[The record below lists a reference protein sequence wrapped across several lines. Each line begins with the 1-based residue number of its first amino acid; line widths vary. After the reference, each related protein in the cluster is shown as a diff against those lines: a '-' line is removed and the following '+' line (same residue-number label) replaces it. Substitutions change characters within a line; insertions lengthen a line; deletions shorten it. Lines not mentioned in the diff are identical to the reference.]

1 MKTATVDGDDERRTM
16 ALSCSPRPLL
26 QELPMMSAADHAKRK
41 FEGGPETE
49 IPKRVKTG
57 PFVMDD
63 DDDDDDDDVVVSDNG
78 IFQSHPRPDTSLHR
92 LDNEK
97 AGLEEAD
104 SLWQRKAIVSQETPT
119 RPQVTAEQYT
129 SVSIKTCSGKVKYIR
144 QRVKKD
150 HVPYEKL
157 IAERSVTAAGKA
169 TRSYYGIDIHQ
180 LMDEAKRLEPS
191 APAAVPSVEAQGS
204 VPGTA
209 KPAHRLWTEKYRA
222 RSFKDLIGD
231 DRTHR
236 TVLRWLKAWDPIVF
250 PGLAKPKLKKD
261 NFSNDAEERAHRKV
275 LLLTGPPGLGK
286 TTLAHICA
294 KQVGYEVLEINA
306 SDERSRTVVTGRI
319 KDAVGTENVRGVT
332 IVEDGKVIR
341 KPGKPV
347 CVIIDEVDGVVGG
360 SGGGGEGGFMKALI
374 DLVQLDQRNSSRSKT
389 DGQGT
394 GRKGKKKGDNFRL
407 LRPLILICN
416 DVYHP
421 SLRPLR
427 QASIA
432 EIIHVRRVPFDQVVQ
447 RVKNIFE
454 KEGIQCD
461 ADGARKLCETTWGVS
476 GTRNQALSRGT
487 GEGDIRGILVEAE
500 WVAHKLRYDG
510 LTSSSRLTKLWLER
524 HILHNQ
530 QGSGLSRGLGRGG
543 AKEIVS
549 RVFLD
554 GAGFPHDRQDKQGFQ
569 DPFSRE
575 QSKAPVGVAELR
587 KRAAIS
593 RLSEMID
600 ASGEYDRCVT
610 ECFLTYPTQT
620 FQDDTLLS
628 KPNAAYDWLCFHDQ
642 ISSKVFSN
650 QDWELNPYL
659 SQATIAFHHLFASSH
674 KSEDGSK
681 MDIDGDGEEEHPFA
695 GPRADF
701 AAFEAEKQ
709 NRAILVEFQSSLS
722 APLNRTFHSAETVV
736 TELVPSLTRML
747 APDIRPTLIGNSGG
761 KGAVA
766 SVRKDSERALLKAA
780 VGIMHGLGVTFEK
793 TKLETEAGG
802 YGGYIYRMEPSLDS
816 LNSFSKVKGT
826 ALASGSISAP
836 VRYAVRQALDQEYR
850 KSLIKRQS
858 EAQNPHYG
866 GPGSSKGGN
875 GNDNADDNEDSSK
888 QAKSGRSI
896 GPKRDFFGRVIQ
908 EKPQGN
914 NSLGAGPGS
923 GKGAGPGYD
932 ASKKAKK
939 VWVSYHE
946 GFSNAV
952 RKKIT
957 MTELLSGL

>member
-1 MKTATVDGDDERRTM
+1 
-16 ALSCSPRPLL
+16 
-26 QELPMMSAADHAKRK
+26 
-41 FEGGPETE
+41 
-49 IPKRVKTG
+49 
-57 PFVMDD
+57 MDD
-63 DDDDDDDDVVVSDNG
+63 DDDDDDDNDNVG
-78 IFQSHPRPDTSLHR
+78 GNRILTSQSQLDTPSHG
-92 LDNEK
+92 LDDENV
-97 AGLEEAD
+97 GLESPD
-104 SLWQRKAIVSQETPT
+104 SLWQRKARVSQEAST
-119 RPQVTAEQYT
+119 RLPVTAEQYT

-144 QRVKKD
+144 RREKKD
-150 HVPYEKL
+150 HVPYERL

-180 LMDEAKRLEPS
+180 LIDEAKLLEPS
-191 APAAVPSVEAQGS
+191 VPAAIPSVETQAQGS

-250 PGLAKPKLKKD
+250 PGLAKPKVKKD
-261 NFSNDAEERAHRKV
+261 NFSNDSEERAHRKI

-374 DLVQLDQRNSSRSKT
+374 DLVQLDLRNSSRSKT

-447 RVKNIFE
+447 RVKSIFE

-510 LTSSSRLTKLWLER
+510 FTSSSRLTKLWLER

-575 QSKAPVGVAELR
+575 KSKAPVGVAELR

-620 FQDDTLLS
+620 FQDDTGLS

-722 APLNRTFHSAETVV
+722 APLNRTFHSTETVV

-850 KSLIKRQS
+850 KSLVKRQS
-858 EAQNPHYG
+858 EAQNPHYE

-875 GNDNADDNEDSSK
+875 GNDSNADDNEESSK
-888 QAKSGRSI
+888 QSKSGRSI
-896 GPKRDFFGRVIQ
+896 GPKRDFFGRIIQ

-923 GKGAGPGYD
+923 GNGAGPGHD

>member
-1 MKTATVDGDDERRTM
+1 
-16 ALSCSPRPLL
+16 
-26 QELPMMSAADHAKRK
+26 MMSAVDHAKRK
-41 FEGGPETE
+41 FEDGPEKE

-63 DDDDDDDDVVVSDNG
+63 GDDEDGVVEND
-78 IFQSHPRPDTSLHR
+78 IFQTEPRPSTPLQRLDDTSG
-92 LDNEK
+92 LDPT
-97 AGLEEAD
+97 D
-104 SLWQRKAIVSQETPT
+104 SLWQRKARNSDDVSAK
-119 RPQVTAEQYT
+119 PQVTAEKYT
-129 SVSIKTCSGKVKYIR
+129 SVSIKTCSGKVKYVR
-144 QRVKKD
+144 RRAKKD
-150 HVPYEKL
+150 NIPYERL

-180 LMDEAKRLEPS
+180 LIDEAKLLEPS
-191 APAAVPSVEAQGS
+191 APTVIPSVETQVSA
-204 VPGTA
+204 PGT

-236 TVLRWLKAWDPIVF
+236 TVLRWLKAWDSIVF
-250 PGLAKPKLKKD
+250 PGLAKPKVKKN
-261 NFSNDAEERAHRKV
+261 NFSNEPEERAHRKI

-347 CVIIDEVDGVVGG
+347 CVIIDEVDGVVSG

-374 DLVQLDQRNSSRSKT
+374 DLVQLDQRNSTRSKP
-389 DGQGT
+389 DGHIT
-394 GRKGKKKGDNFRL
+394 SRKGKRKGDNFRL

-432 EIIHVRRVPFDQVVQ
+432 EIIHVRRVPFDQVAQ
-447 RVKNIFE
+447 RVKSIFE

-461 ADGARKLCETTWGVS
+461 PDGARKLCEITWGLS
-476 GTRNQALSRGT
+476 GTRNYALSRGM

-524 HILHNQ
+524 HILQNQ
-530 QGSGLSRGLGRGG
+530 TGSSLSRGLGRSG

-554 GAGFPHDRQDKQGFQ
+554 GAGFPHDRQDNQGFQ
-569 DPFSRE
+569 DPFSKE
-575 QSKAPVGVAELR
+575 KSKAPAGVAELR

-593 RLSEMID
+593 RLGEMID

-610 ECFLTYPTQT
+610 DCFLTYPTQT
-620 FQDDTLLS
+620 FQDDTFLS

-659 SQATIAFHHLFASSH
+659 SQATIAFHYLFASSH
-674 KSEDGSK
+674 KSEDGSR

-722 APLNRTFHSAETVV
+722 APLNRTFHSTETVV
-736 TELVPSLTRML
+736 TELVPNLTRML
-747 APDIRPTLIGNSGG
+747 APAIRPTLIGNSGT

-802 YGGYIYRMEPSLDS
+802 YGGYIYRMEPYVFLSL
-816 LNSFSKVKGT
+816 L
-826 ALASGSISAP
+826 
-836 VRYAVRQALDQEYR
+836 
-850 KSLIKRQS
+850 
-858 EAQNPHYG
+858 H
-866 GPGSSKGGN
+866 
-875 GNDNADDNEDSSK
+875 
-888 QAKSGRSI
+888 
-896 GPKRDFFGRVIQ
+896 
-908 EKPQGN
+908 
-914 NSLGAGPGS
+914 
-923 GKGAGPGYD
+923 
-932 ASKKAKK
+932 
-939 VWVSYHE
+939 
-946 GFSNAV
+946 
-952 RKKIT
+952 
-957 MTELLSGL
+957 

>member
-1 MKTATVDGDDERRTM
+1 M
-16 ALSCSPRPLL
+16 SPT
-26 QELPMMSAADHAKRK
+26 DHAKRK
-41 FEGGPETE
+41 FDGGPATE

-63 DDDDDDDDVVVSDNG
+63 DDDEDGEDNG
-78 IFQSHPRPDTSLHR
+78 VFQSDSKPDLLFQGLNDEAQPQSRLETFNNIWKSNAGLPNDTSTNLP
-92 LDNEK
+92 K
-97 AGLEEAD
+97 
-104 SLWQRKAIVSQETPT
+104 
-119 RPQVTAEQYT
+119 VTEQYT
-129 SVSIKTCSGKVKYIR
+129 SVPIKTCSGKIKYVRRRTR
-144 QRVKKD
+144 QENIS
-150 HVPYEKL
+150 YERL
-157 IAERSVTAAGKA
+157 IAERSATAPGKA
-169 TRSYYGIDIHQ
+169 TRSYYGIDIHK
-180 LMDEAKRLEPS
+180 LIDEAKVLAPS
-191 APAAVPSVEAQGS
+191 APTVVPSIETPVLA
-204 VPGTA
+204 PGATRA
-209 KPAHRLWTEKYRA
+209 AHRLWTEKYRA

-250 PGLAKPKLKKD
+250 PGLTKPKAKKGSLA
-261 NFSNDAEERAHRKV
+261 NEPEERTHRKI

-286 TTLAHICA
+286 TTLAHVCA

-319 KDAVGTENVRGVT
+319 KDAVGTENVKGVT
-332 IVEDGKVIR
+332 VIEDGRVVR

-347 CVIIDEVDGVVGG
+347 CVIIDEVDGVVSG

-374 DLVQLDQRNSSRSKT
+374 DLVQLDQKNSAKSNA
-389 DGQGT
+389 DGHVAA
-394 GRKGKKKGDNFRL
+394 KKNKKKGDKFRL

-447 RVKNIFE
+447 RTKNIFE

-461 ADGARKLCETTWGVS
+461 GDGVRKLCEVTWGVS
-476 GTRNQALSRGT
+476 GARNQALSRGT

-510 LTSSSRLTKLWLER
+510 FTSSTRLTKLWLER
-524 HILHNQ
+524 HILSEHSGN
-530 QGSGLSRGLGRGG
+530 GLSRGLGRGG

-554 GAGFPHDRQDKQGFQ
+554 GAGFPHDRQDNQGFQ
-569 DPFSRE
+569 DPSSKE
-575 QSKAPVGVAELR
+575 KSKAPVGVAELR
-587 KRAAIS
+587 KRAAIN
-593 RLSEMID
+593 RLREMID
-600 ASGEYDRCVT
+600 ASGEYDRCAT
-610 ECFLTYPTQT
+610 ECFLTYPNQT

-628 KPNAAYDWLCFHDQ
+628 KPNAAYDWLCFHDL

-674 KSEDGSK
+674 KSGDGSK
-681 MDIDGDGEEEHPFA
+681 MDIDNDGEDEHPFA

-747 APDIRPTLIGNSGG
+747 APDIKPTLVGNSGG
-761 KGAVA
+761 QGAVA
-766 SVRKDSERALLKAA
+766 SVRKDSERTLLKAA
-780 VGIMHGLGVTFEK
+780 VGIMHALGVTFEK

-802 YGGYIYRMEPSLDS
+802 HGGFIYRMEPSLDS
-816 LNSFSKVKGT
+816 LNSYSKVKGT
-826 ALASGSISAP
+826 AFASGSTSAP

-850 KSLIKRQS
+850 KSLIRKQS
-858 EAQNPHYG
+858 EAQHSRVG
-866 GPGSSKGGN
+866 GPPRSARSS
-875 GNDNADDNEDSSK
+875 NDMDGAKDSK
-888 QAKSGRSI
+888 DMQAKAGRST
-896 GPKRDFFGRVIQ
+896 GPKRDFFGRVIP
-908 EKPQGN
+908 ERPAGRPSDTGKAGQGTGRN
-914 NSLGAGPGS
+914 ANSGDAG
-923 GKGAGPGYD
+923 KK
-932 ASKKAKK
+932 SKTA
-939 VWVSYHE
+939 WISYHE

-957 MTELLSGL
+957 MAELLSGL

>member
-1 MKTATVDGDDERRTM
+1 M
-16 ALSCSPRPLL
+16 ALSCSPRSLF
-26 QELPMMSAADHAKRK
+26 QELPMMPATDHVKRK
-41 FEGGPETE
+41 FEGGPSTETA
-49 IPKRVKTG
+49 KRVKTG

-63 DDDDDDDDVVVSDNG
+63 DDEEEDVEDNG
-78 IFQSHPRPDTSLHR
+78 IFQSESRPEIPLQSLNDRAQPLSEVKTVESPWQRRAGLPNDTSL
-92 LDNEK
+92 K
-97 AGLEEAD
+97 
-104 SLWQRKAIVSQETPT
+104 
-119 RPQVTAEQYT
+119 PQTTTEQYT
-129 SVSIKTCSGKVKYIR
+129 SVGIKTCSGKIKYVR
-144 QRVKKD
+144 RRVKKD
-150 HVPYEKL
+150 NVSYERL
-157 IAERSVTAAGKA
+157 IAERSVTAPGKA

-180 LMDEAKRLEPS
+180 LIDEAKLLEPS
-191 APAAVPSVEAQGS
+191 TPTVLPSVETKVPITGS
-204 VPGTA
+204 TKA
-209 KPAHRLWTEKYRA
+209 AHRLWTEKYRA

-250 PGLAKPKLKKD
+250 PGLAKPKAKKG
-261 NFSNDAEERAHRKV
+261 NFPNESEERTHRKI

-294 KQVGYEVLEINA
+294 KQVGYDVLEINA

-319 KDAVGTENVRGVT
+319 KDAVGTENVKGVT
-332 IVEDGKVIR
+332 VVEDGKVVR

-347 CVIIDEVDGVVGG
+347 CVIIDEVDGVVSG

-374 DLVQLDQRNSSRSKT
+374 DLVQLDQRNSTRSKT
-389 DGQGT
+389 DGPGT
-394 GRKGKKKGDNFRL
+394 GKSSKKKGDKFRL

-447 RVKNIFE
+447 RVKSIFE

-461 ADGARKLCETTWGVS
+461 ADGARKLCEITWGVS
-476 GTRNQALSRGT
+476 GARNQVLSRGT

-500 WVAHKLRYDG
+500 WVAHKFRYDG
-510 LTSSSRLTKLWLER
+510 FTSSSRLTKLWLER
-524 HILHNQ
+524 HILREQ
-530 QGSGLSRGLGRGG
+530 PGSGLSRGLGRGG
-543 AKEIVS
+543 VKEIVS

-554 GAGFPHDRQDKQGFQ
+554 GAGFPHDRQGNQGFQ
-569 DPFSRE
+569 DPFSKE
-575 QSKAPVGVAELR
+575 KSKAPVGVAELR

-600 ASGEYDRCVT
+600 ASGEYDRCAT
-610 ECFLTYPTQT
+610 DCFLAYPTQT

-659 SQATIAFHHLFASSH
+659 SQAIIAFHHLFASSH
-674 KSEDGSK
+674 KFEDGSK
-681 MDIDGDGEEEHPFA
+681 MDIDNGDEEEHPFA

-701 AAFEAEKQ
+701 AAFEAQKQ

-722 APLNRTFHSAETVV
+722 APLNRTFHSTETVV
-736 TELVPSLTRML
+736 TELVPNLTRML
-747 APDIRPTLIGNSGG
+747 APDIRPTLVGNSGG
-761 KGAVA
+761 QGTVA
-766 SVRKDSERALLKAA
+766 SVRKDSERVLLKAA
-780 VGIMHGLGVTFEK
+780 VGVMHGLGVTFEK
-793 TKLETEAGG
+793 ARVETEAGG
-802 YGGYIYRMEPSLDS
+802 HGGFIYRMEPSLDS

-826 ALASGSISAP
+826 ALSTGSISAP

-858 EAQNPHYG
+858 EPQTSHYG
-866 GPGSSKGGN
+866 GPSGSAKGSNSKDA
-875 GNDNADDNEDSSK
+875 NDGENSSK
-888 QAKSGRSI
+888 QAKSSRST
-896 GPKRDFFGRVIQ
+896 GPKRDFFGRIIP
-908 EKPQGN
+908 EKPPGASPDTGKAGQG
-914 NSLGAGPGS
+914 SS
-923 GKGAGPGYD
+923 RTSD
-932 ASKKAKK
+932 ANKKAKK

-957 MTELLSGL
+957 MAELLSGL

>member
-1 MKTATVDGDDERRTM
+1 
-16 ALSCSPRPLL
+16 
-26 QELPMMSAADHAKRK
+26 MMSAADHAKRK
-41 FEGGPETE
+41 FEGGPESE

-63 DDDDDDDDVVVSDNG
+63 DDDDDDDNDNVG
-78 IFQSHPRPDTSLHR
+78 GNRILTSQSQLDTPSHG
-92 LDNEK
+92 LDDENV
-97 AGLEEAD
+97 GLESAD
-104 SLWQRKAIVSQETPT
+104 SLWQRKARVSQEAST
-119 RPQVTAEQYT
+119 RLPVTAEQYT

-144 QRVKKD
+144 RREKKD
-150 HVPYEKL
+150 YVPYERL

-180 LMDEAKRLEPS
+180 LIDEAKLLEPS
-191 APAAVPSVEAQGS
+191 VPAVIPSVETQAQGS

-250 PGLAKPKLKKD
+250 PGLAKPKVKKD
-261 NFSNDAEERAHRKV
+261 NFSNDSEERAHRKI

-294 KQVGYEVLEINA
+294 KKVGYEVLEINA

-389 DGQGT
+389 EGQGT

-447 RVKNIFE
+447 RVKSIFE

-500 WVAHKLRYDG
+500 WVAHKLRYG
-510 LTSSSRLTKLWLER
+510 GFTSSSRLTKLWLER

-575 QSKAPVGVAELR
+575 KSKAPVGVAELR

-620 FQDDTLLS
+620 FQDDTRLS

-722 APLNRTFHSAETVV
+722 APLNRTFHSTETVV

-850 KSLIKRQS
+850 KSLVKRQS
-858 EAQNPHYG
+858 EAQNPHYE

-875 GNDNADDNEDSSK
+875 GNDSNADDNEESSK
-888 QAKSGRSI
+888 QSKSGRSI
-896 GPKRDFFGRVIQ
+896 GPKRDFFGRIIQ

-914 NSLGAGPGS
+914 SSLGAGPGS
-923 GKGAGPGYD
+923 GNGAGPGHD

>member
-1 MKTATVDGDDERRTM
+1 
-16 ALSCSPRPLL
+16 
-26 QELPMMSAADHAKRK
+26 MSATDHAKRK
-41 FEGGPETE
+41 FEDGPATE

-63 DDDDDDDDVVVSDNG
+63 DDEDEEDNG
-78 IFQSHPRPDTSLHR
+78 IFQSGARPDLSSQSLN
-92 LDNEK
+92 DK
-97 AGLEEAD
+97 AQPLSGLETID
-104 SLWQRKAIVSQETPT
+104 NPWQRSTGLSKDTSTNLST
-119 RPQVTAEQYT
+119 TTEQYT
-129 SVSIKTCSGKVKYIR
+129 SVQIKTCSGNVKYVRRRAR
-144 QRVKKD
+144 QENVS
-150 HVPYEKL
+150 YERL
-157 IAERSVTAAGKA
+157 IAERSVAAPGKA

-180 LMDEAKRLEPS
+180 LMDEAKLLEPS
-191 APAAVPSVEAQGS
+191 VPSIIPSVETPIPLPGS
-204 VPGTA
+204 TKA
-209 KPAHRLWTEKYRA
+209 AHRLWTEKYRA

-236 TVLRWLKAWDPIVF
+236 NVLRWLKSWDPIVF
-250 PGLAKPKLKKD
+250 PGLTKPKNKKGSFA
-261 NFSNDAEERAHRKV
+261 NEPEERTHRKI

-286 TTLAHICA
+286 TTLAHVCA

-319 KDAVGTENVRGVT
+319 KDAVGTENVKGVT
-332 IVEDGKVIR
+332 VVEDGKVVR

-347 CVIIDEVDGVVGG
+347 CVIIDEVDGVVTG

-374 DLVQLDQRNSSRSKT
+374 DLVQLDQRNSAKSHT
-389 DGQGT
+389 DGYVAT
-394 GRKGKKKGDNFRL
+394 KKSKKKGDRFRL

-447 RVKNIFE
+447 RTKSIFE

-461 ADGARKLCETTWGVS
+461 GDGVRKLCEITWGLS
-476 GTRNQALSRGT
+476 GTRNQALSRST

-500 WVAHKLRYDG
+500 WD
-510 LTSSSRLTKLWLER
+510 
-524 HILHNQ
+524 N
-530 QGSGLSRGLGRGG
+530 
-543 AKEIVS
+543 
-549 RVFLD
+549 
-554 GAGFPHDRQDKQGFQ
+554 QGFQ
-569 DPFSRE
+569 DPFSKE
-575 QSKAPVGVAELR
+575 KSKAPVGVAELR
-587 KRAAIS
+587 KRAAIG
-593 RLSEMID
+593 RLREMID
-600 ASGEYDRCVT
+600 ASGEYDRCAT

-628 KPNAAYDWLCFHDQ
+628 KPNSAYDWLCFHDQ

-674 KSEDGSK
+674 KSGDGSK
-681 MDIDGDGEEEHPFA
+681 MDIDDEEEEHPFA

-747 APDIRPTLIGNSGG
+747 APDIKPTLVGKAGG
-761 KGAVA
+761 QGAIA

-780 VGIMHGLGVTFEK
+780 VDVMHALGVTFEK
-793 TKLETEAGG
+793 TKLETETGG
-802 YGGYIYRMEPSLDS
+802 HGGFVYRMEPSLDS

-826 ALASGSISAP
+826 ALSSGSTSAP

-858 EAQNPHYG
+858 EVQHSRYG
-866 GPGSSKGGN
+866 GPSLAKNTNDKGGTK
-875 GNDNADDNEDSSK
+875 DNVDNNR
-888 QAKSGRSI
+888 QTNSGRPT
-896 GPKRDFFGRVIQ
+896 GPKRDFFGRIIP
-908 EKPQGN
+908 EKPAGSPSDTGKSGQGTKRN
-914 NSLGAGPGS
+914 TNPGDAG
-923 GKGAGPGYD
+923 KK
-932 ASKKAKK
+932 SKKA
-939 VWVSYHE
+939 WISYHE

-957 MTELLSGL
+957 MTDLLSGL

>member
-1 MKTATVDGDDERRTM
+1 M

-26 QELPMMSAADHAKRK
+26 QDLPMMSAADHAKRK
-41 FEGGPETE
+41 FEGGPESE

-63 DDDDDDDDVVVSDNG
+63 DDDDDDDNDNVG
-78 IFQSHPRPDTSLHR
+78 GNRILTSQSQLDTPSHG
-92 LDNEK
+92 LDDENV
-97 AGLEEAD
+97 GLESAD
-104 SLWQRKAIVSQETPT
+104 SLWQRKARVSQEAST
-119 RPQVTAEQYT
+119 RLPVTAEQYT

-144 QRVKKD
+144 RREKKD
-150 HVPYEKL
+150 HVPYERL

-180 LMDEAKRLEPS
+180 LIDEAKLLEPS
-191 APAAVPSVEAQGS
+191 VPAAIPSVETQAQGS

-250 PGLAKPKLKKD
+250 PGLAKPKVKKD
-261 NFSNDAEERAHRKV
+261 NFSNDSEERAHRKI

-374 DLVQLDQRNSSRSKT
+374 DLVQLDLRNSSRSKT

-447 RVKNIFE
+447 RVKSIFE

-510 LTSSSRLTKLWLER
+510 FTSSSRLTKLWLER

-575 QSKAPVGVAELR
+575 KSKAPVGVAELR

-620 FQDDTLLS
+620 FQDDTRLS

-681 MDIDGDGEEEHPFA
+681 MDIDGDGEQEHPFA

-722 APLNRTFHSAETVV
+722 APLNRTFHSTETVV

-747 APDIRPTLIGNSGG
+747 APDIRPTLIGNSSG

-850 KSLIKRQS
+850 KSLVKRQS
-858 EAQNPHYG
+858 EAQNPHYE

-875 GNDNADDNEDSSK
+875 GNDSNADDNEESSK
-888 QAKSGRSI
+888 QSKSGRSI
-896 GPKRDFFGRVIQ
+896 GPKRDFFGRIIQ

-914 NSLGAGPGS
+914 SSLGAGPGS
-923 GKGAGPGYD
+923 GNGAGPGHD

>member
-1 MKTATVDGDDERRTM
+1 M
-16 ALSCSPRPLL
+16 ALSCSPRLLL
-26 QELPMMSAADHAKRK
+26 QDLPMMSAADHAKRK
-41 FEGGPETE
+41 FEGGPESE

-63 DDDDDDDDVVVSDNG
+63 DDDDDDDNDNVG
-78 IFQSHPRPDTSLHR
+78 GNRILTSQSQLDTPSHG
-92 LDNEK
+92 LDDENV
-97 AGLEEAD
+97 GLESPD
-104 SLWQRKAIVSQETPT
+104 SLWQRKARVSQEAST
-119 RPQVTAEQYT
+119 RLPVTAEQYT
-129 SVSIKTCSGKVKYIR
+129 SVSIKTCSG
-144 QRVKKD
+144 
-150 HVPYEKL
+150 E
-157 IAERSVTAAGKA
+157 
-169 TRSYYGIDIHQ
+169 
-180 LMDEAKRLEPS
+180 
-191 APAAVPSVEAQGS
+191 
-204 VPGTA
+204 
-209 KPAHRLWTEKYRA
+209 EKYRA

-250 PGLAKPKLKKD
+250 PGLAKPKVKKD
-261 NFSNDAEERAHRKV
+261 NFSNDSEERAHRKI

-374 DLVQLDQRNSSRSKT
+374 DLVQLDLRNSSRSKT

-447 RVKNIFE
+447 RVKSIFE

-510 LTSSSRLTKLWLER
+510 FTSSSRLTKLWLER

-575 QSKAPVGVAELR
+575 KSKAPVGVAELR

-620 FQDDTLLS
+620 FQDDTGLS

-722 APLNRTFHSAETVV
+722 APLNRTFHSTETVV

-850 KSLIKRQS
+850 KSLVKRQS
-858 EAQNPHYG
+858 EAQNPHYE

-875 GNDNADDNEDSSK
+875 GNDSNADDNEESSK
-888 QAKSGRSI
+888 QSKSGRSI
-896 GPKRDFFGRVIQ
+896 GPKRDFFGRIIQ

-923 GKGAGPGYD
+923 GNGAGPGHD